1 MPGECLDMI
10 VPSYQEGLYPW
21 IEADREFWDWIDIF
35 IVSGG
40 MEILHCKISANFINS
55 SNIFY

>member
-21 IEADREFWDWIDIF
+21 IEADREFWD
-35 IVSGG
+35 
-40 MEILHCKISANFINS
+40 
-55 SNIFY
+55 